1 MAGHSHWARIKRK
14 KGVTDARRGRLWSK
28 LARAVIVAA
37 KAGGP
42 DPDANLSLRYAIDA
56 AKAANMP
63 KDTIENA
70 IKKGAGGGEGE
81 NYETVYYEGYG
92 AGGVALLIHALTN
105 NRNRTAPEV
114 KKNFERAG
122 GSMGASGCVKWM
134 FAPKGI
140 VTVPQSAAD
149 EDRIAEIA
157 LDAGAEDYQLQTDV
171 WEITTSAEAY
181 EPLRQALAKAGLEPQ
196 SSELSMVPSSRVTVD
211 AEQGAKVLRLIEALE
226 DQDDVQNVYANYDIP
241 EEVMAAMGRRGTP
254 ANNSCL

>member
-28 LARAVIVAA
+28 LSRAIIVAA

-70 IKKGAGGGEGE
+70 IKKGAGGSDTAA
-81 NYETVYYEGYG
+81 YETVYYEGYG
-92 AGGVALLIHALTN
+92 AGGVALLVEALTD

-114 KKNFERAG
+114 KKIFERAG
-122 GSMGASGCVKWM
+122 GALGASGCVKWM
-134 FAPKGI
+134 FASKGVI
-140 VTVPQSAAD
+140 TVPQSAAD

-157 LDAGAEDYQLQTDV
+157 LEGGAEDYQLAADV
-171 WEITTSAEAY
+171 WEITCPAESY
-181 EPLRQALAKAGLEPQ
+181 EPLRQALAAAKIETA
-196 SSELSMVPSSRVTVD
+196 SSELTMVPSSRVTVD
-211 AEQGAKVLRLIEALE
+211 AENGQKLLRLIEALE
-226 DQDDVQNVYANYDIP
+226 DQDDVQNVYANFDIP
-241 EEVMAAMGRRGTP
+241 EEVMATLG
-254 ANNSCL
+254 